1 MRKSIFTETRVSYP
15 ETRGNAVFMIE
26 SYYMHL
32 GLSLDT
38 NNSRLCL
45 FLQIFDFPPMGGG
58 RHFQIGRFRG
68 FPVEN
73 FKPPF

>member
-1 MRKSIFTETRVSYP
+1 MFRNNAKIYFFTETRVSYP
-15 ETRGNAVFMIE
+15 ETRDNAVFMIE
-26 SYYMHL
+26 SYSMHL

-58 RHFQIGRFRG
+58 RHI
-68 FPVEN
+68 
-73 FKPPF
+73 

>member
-1 MRKSIFTETRVSYP
+1 MFQNNAKIYFFTETRVSYP
-15 ETRGNAVFMIE
+15 ETRGNAVFMKE
-26 SYYMHL
+26 LYSMHP

-58 RHFQIGRFRG
+58 RHF
-68 FPVEN
+68 
-73 FKPPF
+73 